1 MEDHTTP
8 VTEHMRRGHEI
19 GIIPRDPHSHAAML
33 LQSEQEAIFEFQKM
47 ANRSILLARIPK
59 EKMSVYA
66 DAVNNFTQLF
76 AMTIR
81 EPQLKQFF
89 EEMWYGFKLE
99 LDATRAEGGG
109 EIDAQHNISKFR
121 PSAGLQNA
129 IDAESMN
136 IKNESEK
143 PTRLER
149 ALGKGGNNN
158 GNNR

>member
-1 MEDHTTP
+1 
-8 VTEHMRRGHEI
+8 
-19 GIIPRDPHSHAAML
+19 ML
-33 LQSEQEAIFEFQKM
+33 LQSEQDSIYEFQKL

-66 DAVNNFTQLF
+66 DAVNIFTQLF
-76 AMTIR
+76 AMSLR

-89 EEMWYGFKLE
+89 DEMWYGFKLE
-99 LDATRAEGGG
+99 LDVTRAEGGG

-143 PTRLER
+143 PTMLER
-149 ALGKGGNNN
+149 ALGKGGNND
-158 GNNR
+158 GR